1 MARLHGLCSGNLVK
15 SEGAALRGG
24 DGHREPDPRLP
35 GQVNLAALG
44 CVSQSRDSKD
54 AVAVRHK
61 G

>member
-1 MARLHGLCSGNLVK
+1 MK